1 MAPLLAP
8 FYDNLKTILKGDS
21 KEDPEQLKIQA
32 DDLIASDLVEICA
45 FAYLRGRSIPNS
57 YMIIDEAQNL
67 TVNQFLGDINQID
80 APRLDK
86 RTCGLSYL
94 SEKFKGNP
102 LCAQVMLTDDEC
114 VRSPLATEA
123 AKIL

>member
-67 TVNQFLGDINQID
+67 TVSSATSTRLTRPAWTSGPAAFPTSPKSSRATPS
-80 APRLDK
+80 APRS
-86 RTCGLSYL
+86 C
-94 SEKFKGNP
+94 
-102 LCAQVMLTDDEC
+102 
-114 VRSPLATEA
+114 
-123 AKIL
+123 